1 MMRDT
6 DVATAI
12 RTDAFLAKHVAHL
25 AGNYRPAEQ
34 DGMRNAI
41 YALLEVA
48 FVMGEAHAAAQAHM
62 HLVAGH
68 AIEKAARR

>member
-1 MMRDT
+1 MMRET

-12 RTDAFLAKHVAHL
+12 RTDPFLAKHVAHL

-34 DGMRNAI
+34 PGMANAI

-48 FVMGEAHAAAQAHM
+48 FVMGEANAAAQARM
-62 HLVAGH
+62 HLVASH
-68 AIEKAARR
+68 ALEKMARP